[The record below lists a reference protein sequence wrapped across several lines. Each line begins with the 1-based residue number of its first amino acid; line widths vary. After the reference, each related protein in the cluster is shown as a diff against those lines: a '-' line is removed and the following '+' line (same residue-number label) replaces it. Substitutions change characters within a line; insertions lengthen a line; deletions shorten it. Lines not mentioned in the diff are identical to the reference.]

1 MTKKPGT
8 GPETDVGDK
17 PSLLQKDAEPATRA
31 ANQAML
37 AKLPFAD
44 RRDFEDARR
53 GLIAELPGGIVRNAH
68 GAVMW
73 DLNEYDF
80 LKAEQAPA
88 TVNPSLWRMAQLN
101 LLHGLFKVM
110 DRIYQIR
117 GFDIANMTIIEGDSG
132 LIIIDPLLVCEVSK
146 AGLEL
151 FYQHRPRKPVVAVIY
166 THSHMDH
173 FGGVKG
179 VISSD
184 EVRAGKVTVIA
195 PNGFMEAVGGEN
207 VLVGVPMARRAQFQF
222 GPLLKKG
229 ERGQIDAGLGK
240 GTARGTLSLIAPTDL
255 IVQPT
260 EPRTIDGVE
269 FIFQLAPETEAPA
282 EMHIYMPQFRV
293 LNMAENATHHLH
305 NFIPLRGSVVRDPR
319 MWSKYLAAAIELF
332 GASSDVLI
340 GQHHWPTWGRENI
353 VAFLAKQRDLY
364 KHVHD
369 QALRLMN
376 KGYRAAEIAE
386 VLELPPDL
394 AREWPMRGY
403 YGTLSHNAK
412 AVYQRY
418 LSWYDGNPAN
428 LNPLPPRETAI
439 KAVAYMGGAA
449 KVLDLAREDF
459 ARGEFRWVAQVV
471 NQVIFAEPENIAA
484 RALAADAME
493 QLGYQAE
500 SATWRNA
507 YLYAAQ
513 ELRHGL
519 AKLPQRALL
528 SPDLI
533 SGLSTDVFFDFIAMR
548 LIPEKAAGLTWR
560 FNWHFTDTDEKIA
573 QNLENSTLT
582 HVLGKE
588 FDQPDVSVTTTRA
601 VFDAVAMKQV
611 TFAET
616 VMSGQSKLAGDVLKL
631 KALFDMLDNF
641 ELMFEVVT
649 PGKR

>member
-1 MTKKPGT
+1 
-8 GPETDVGDK
+8 
-17 PSLLQKDAEPATRA
+17 
-31 ANQAML
+31 
-37 AKLPFAD
+37 
-44 RRDFEDARR
+44 
-53 GLIAELPGGIVRNAH
+53 
-68 GAVMW
+68 
-73 DLNEYDF
+73 
-80 LKAEQAPA
+80 
-88 TVNPSLWRMAQLN
+88 
-101 LLHGLFKVM
+101 
-110 DRIYQIR
+110 
-117 GFDIANMTIIEGDSG
+117 
-132 LIIIDPLLVCEVSK
+132 
-146 AGLEL
+146 
-151 FYQHRPRKPVVAVIY
+151 
-166 THSHMDH
+166 
-173 FGGVKG
+173 
-179 VISSD
+179 
-184 EVRAGKVTVIA
+184 
-195 PNGFMEAVGGEN
+195 
-207 VLVGVPMARRAQFQF
+207 
-222 GPLLKKG
+222 
-229 ERGQIDAGLGK
+229 
-240 GTARGTLSLIAPTDL
+240 
-255 IVQPT
+255 VQPT

-332 GASSDVLI
+332 GANSDVLI

-353 VAFLAKQRDLY
+353 TAFLAKQRDLY

-548 LIPEKAAGLTWR
+548 LIPEKAAGRIWR

-601 VFDAVAMKQV
+601 IFDAVAMKQV